1 MFLSSETKMTIPV
14 ALNSFISKAGVS
26 WDILSAGIVIALL
39 PTMIIFAFTQKYIV
53 AGLTEGSVKE

>member
-1 MFLSSETKMTIPV
+1 MTVPV

-39 PTMIIFAFTQKYIV
+39 PTMIVFAFTQKYIV